1 MPSRVLTFPAAARA
15 LLLVAPLALACTGSV
30 GDGAPGTRPG
40 TGSPSSPSTGG
51 PSTGGGN
58 PSTGGGN
65 GGGTTTPVPPP
76 ERPGTGACKTLDP
89 GPSPLRL
96 LTRNEYAS
104 TVRDLFG
111 NPPAVLSDLSEDGR
125 PARGYA
131 NDAYARS
138 ASDAMVAGFMKA
150 AEKLAAAAVADVPK
164 LAGCDPASGEQ
175 ACFGKFL
182 DSFAK
187 RAWRRPLTPA
197 ERTNVTAAFTE
208 GKASGKSKSFAD
220 GLEAAVTML
229 LMSPQFLYRYEQGI
243 PITGNDKVAQ
253 LTSWEVASRLS
264 YLLWGTMPDSALM
277 DAAEANKLSRPAEV
291 MEQARRMVK
300 DPRFMETVTEFGEQY
315 LNLDQMPTL
324 DKDPQTLPAWKPE
337 LREAMRLEGRKFL
350 EHVLTEGEGKLAT
363 FLTAPYTMAN
373 GPLAAYYGVQG
384 VTGDQFRKVDLD
396 PSKYAGF
403 LTQSGFLSV
412 HGTPDKGLTSLVF
425 RGIFVRESLLC
436 QPIPD
441 PPPNAQ
447 DENPPFT
454 PTTTPRQWS
463 MARMA
468 KPVCGSCHT
477 KTDPV
482 GFVFEG
488 FDAIGRP
495 QTEDSSGSLDNSDI
509 DGNYV
514 GVPALAKKLATSKM
528 VSDCMA
534 ANWFRF
540 ASGRAE
546 TERDSCSLGTLQ
558 DAFNKSSG
566 DLRELFV
573 AYVSTDAFLFRSKGD
588 AP

>member
-1 MPSRVLTFPAAARA
+1 MARVLPFAI
-15 LLLVAPLALACTGSV
+15 LFGVSCTGTV
-30 GDGAPGTRPG
+30 GDGGDPGRPG
-40 TGSPSSPSTGG
+40 SGSPGG

-58 PSTGGGN
+58 PGGPSTGGGN
-65 GGGTTTPVPPP
+65 PGGGNQQPVPPP
-76 ERPGTGACKTLDP
+76 ERPSSGACKDLDP

-96 LTRNEYAS
+96 LTRTEYGN
-104 TVRDLFG
+104 TVRDLLG
-111 NPPAVLSDLSEDGR
+111 NPPSVLGDLAEDGR

-164 LAGCDPASGEQ
+164 LAGCDPASGEP
-175 ACFGKFL
+175 ACLNKFL

-187 RAWRRPLTPA
+187 RAWRRPLTQA
-197 ERTNVTAAFTE
+197 ERMNVTTAFND
-208 GKASGKSKSFAD
+208 GKANGKTKSFAD
-220 GLEAAVTML
+220 GLEAAVTVL
-229 LMSPQFLYRYEQGI
+229 LISPQFLYRYEQGV
-243 PITGNDKVAQ
+243 PITGNDKIVQ
-253 LTSWEVASRLS
+253 LTGWEIASRLS
-264 YLLWGTMPDSALM
+264 YLLWGTRPDNDLYA
-277 DAAEANKLSRPAEV
+277 AAEANQLQKPADV
-291 MEQARRMVK
+291 MAQARRMVK

-315 LNLDQMPTL
+315 LHLDQMPTL

-363 FLTAPYTMAN
+363 FLTAPYTFAS
-373 GPLAAYYGVQG
+373 GPLAAYYGVNG
-384 VTGDQFRKVDLD
+384 VTGDQYRKVDLD
-396 PSKYAGF
+396 PTRHSGF

-441 PPPNAQ
+441 PPPNAE

-454 PTTTPRQWS
+454 PTTTPREWA

-468 KPVCGSCHT
+468 KPVCGSCHNR
-477 KTDPV
+477 TDPV
-482 GFVFEG
+482 GFIFEG
-488 FDAIGRP
+488 HDAIGRW
-495 QTEDSSGSLDNSDI
+495 QAGVDNSGTLDGSDV
-509 DGNYV
+509 DGNYK
-514 GVPALAKKLATSKM
+514 GVVELAKKLSTSQM
-528 VSDCMA
+528 VNDCVSTH
-534 ANWFRF
+534 WFRY
-540 ASGRAE
+540 AAGRAE
-546 TERDSCSLGTLQ
+546 TPRDECSVSTMK
-558 DAFNKSSG
+558 DAFKQANG

-573 AYVSTDAFLFRSKGD
+573 AYTQTDAFLFRSKGD